1 MKNYGKEVEKHK
13 KDFSEEGM
21 WNKLAKY
28 AKTAGRELV
37 ENVLILWYAF
47 PDASATDKAI
57 ILGAIGYFISPIDAI
72 PDLMPIVGYSDDV
85 GVVAWA
91 VARIRMHAS
100 SSAIEKAKRKANEY
114 FS

>member
-1 MKNYGKEVEKHK
+1 MVNHEKEVEKHK
-13 KDFSEEGM
+13 KDFSEEDM
-21 WNKLAKY
+21 WHKLSKFAK
-28 AKTAGRELV
+28 KAGRELV
-37 ENVLILWYAF
+37 ENVLILWYAL
-47 PDASATDKAI
+47 PDASPTDKAI
-57 ILGAIGYFISPIDAI
+57 IIGAIGYFISPLDAI
-72 PDLMPIVGYSDDV
+72 PDVMPGVGFVDDY